1 VRTTSAILVV
11 TLISEKQVKEAR
23 DKAIKLINDAK
34 WFLIIPENT
43 KYDSE
48 TLLTICKNWEQAFDK
63 IEQAKKVILEVT
75 CQTWAESVPLKF

>member
-1 VRTTSAILVV
+1 MV

-34 WFLIIPENT
+34 WFLVVPENT

-48 TLLTICKNWEQAFDK
+48 ILLTICKNWNQAFDK
-63 IEQAKKVILEVT
+63 IDQAKRVILEVVG
-75 CQTWAESVPLKF
+75 QAMAEIPCTFRGH